1 MFNWKYLKDEIKLQE
16 YVDNT
21 IIIKITNHHLS
32 RKGRHILYSSDTA
45 YRKPLRYTYICEKLI
60 NHDSEVVLNSLW
72 RMLNR
77 VSFMKISHLN
87 VNRST

>member
-45 YRKPLRYTYICEKLI
+45 YRKPLRYTYICEKMI
-60 NHDSEVVLNSLW
+60 NHDSEVVLKLAV
-72 RMLNR
+72 MHDQ
-77 VSFMKISHLN
+77 SHILHEDFA
-87 VNRST
+87 SQCK